1 MEQITIQVKNK
12 RKARALIEILKAMD
26 FVEAVTS
33 GFAIPK
39 PKTQVDEEDFFALKG
54 LWAGRNISLES
65 IRQKAWLGCSL
76 SSVGG

>member
-12 RKARALIEILKAMD
+12 RKAQALIELLQAMD

-33 GFAIPK
+33 GFTIPK

-54 LWAGRNISLES
+54 LWAGRNVSLES
-65 IRQKAWLGCSL
+65 IRQKAWPSN
-76 SSVGG
+76 S